1 MTYNEVVLNAEVN
14 ASKKAAQEGYRMACI
29 VEAMACIVEAIAAF
43 RNAEVEHYFADERAK
58 RENRAASDIYED
70 AKKVTAAYKAAYTA
84 YGNILSTWALEDQQN
99 D

>member
-1 MTYNEVVLNAEVN
+1 
-14 ASKKAAQEGYRMACI
+14 
-29 VEAMACIVEAIAAF
+29 MACIVEAIAAF